1 MDGLGNPLRFVLT
14 AGQVHDSTQARAL
27 VEGLTGAYLLADKA
41 YDSNEFRDVIAEHGM
56 VAVIP
61 SNRSRSMAIP
71 YDKHLYKERHL
82 VECFINKIKQFRKAT
97 EARHPLRQNRSL
109 LSCPCYVCALP

>member
-82 VECFINKIKQFRKAT
+82 VEWTLLAKVETSCDRILIAGGANV
-97 EARHPLRQNRSL
+97 EAEWEQGPA
-109 LSCPCYVCALP
+109 V

>member
-41 YDSNEFRDVIAEHGM
+41 YDSNEFRDVIVTGAKGR
-56 VAVIP
+56 AG
-61 SNRSRSMAIP
+61 
-71 YDKHLYKERHL
+71 
-82 VECFINKIKQFRKAT
+82 
-97 EARHPLRQNRSL
+97 EARVR
-109 LSCPCYVCALP
+109 

>member
-41 YDSNEFRDVIAEHGM
+41 YDSNGHCHVNS
-56 VAVIP
+56 VA
-61 SNRSRSMAIP
+61 S
-71 YDKHLYKERHL
+71 
-82 VECFINKIKQFRKAT
+82 
-97 EARHPLRQNRSL
+97 ARPVL
-109 LSCPCYVCALP
+109 